1 MFEIKAFFCINFTP
15 AAQPTLFI
23 LVLSSV
29 MSFANWEGCMEVKWK
44 IYFRQYV
51 FNVWKMECN
60 YTVFF
65 TF

>member
-1 MFEIKAFFCINFTP
+1 MKPFFCINFTP

-29 MSFANWEGCMEVKWK
+29 MSFANWEDCMEVKWK
-44 IYFRQYV
+44 VYFRKYV
-51 FNVWKMECN
+51 FSVWKVECN
-60 YTVFF
+60 YRVVF

>member
-29 MSFANWEGCMEVKWK
+29 MSFANREGCVEVKWK

-51 FNVWKMECN
+51 FNVWKMKYN
-60 YTVFF
+60 YRVFF